1 MMKPP
6 RESVDEMKQALQV
19 LQEQLAHREREI
31 YSIQRIGKALSS
43 TLKLDELLHLIMQEV
58 TELME
63 ADRSTLYLLD
73 RERGEIWSLIAQKAE
88 VREIRQKLG
97 KGISGYVAASGET
110 VNIPDAYQDP
120 RFDPST
126 DRRTGYRTR
135 SILCMPIWEPLS
147 PEEHREVLGV
157 IQVLNKK
164 SGPFTPED
172 EHLLEAIAAQV
183 AVSIANSRLY
193 HQIEKKYREMDLL
206 YEFEQL
212 LSAEFELE
220 KIIKKLLERTSQ
232 HLQASRVVT
241 LFAHGKEWYAG
252 LTRADGVSEQWVVS
266 TLPEGLEALTRE
278 LEVSRLLADWSVLA
292 QIFPSLEPPDDPV
305 GLLVTPIQPA
315 GFLMALDVP
324 TAGGRGLQDER
335 RMLEL
340 VAQKFTRA
348 LELNRL
354 RESLI
359 QQERL
364 SAIGKMMS
372 TIVHDLRSPVGVI
385 YGFVD
390 LLRQQDLSPEERNEF
405 LEIIRRET
413 QSIMSMVTEILD
425 FAKGKTT
432 ILPRRVGVRNLVK
445 RFEPQLK
452 QMCEKNK
459 THLNISVNTNKVH
472 YVDEDKLLRVF
483 FNITKN
489 ALEAMGEGGT
499 FTFAVEERPGEVVYV
514 FKDTGPGIPV
524 EIQHRLFDSFVTSG
538 KESGTGL
545 GLAIVKKIVEEH
557 RGRIELDSQPG
568 QGATFRIVL
577 PEFKK

>member
-1 MMKPP
+1 MQPSN
-6 RESVDEMKQALQV
+6 ESVTELKAALKH
-19 LQEQLAHREREI
+19 LREQLAHKEREI

-43 TLKLDELLHLIMQEV
+43 TLRLEELLHLIMQEV

-63 ADRSTLYLLD
+63 ADRSTLYLVD
-73 RERGEIWSLIAQKAE
+73 RERQEIWSLIAQKAE

-110 VNIPDAYQDP
+110 VNIPDAYQDS

-126 DRRTGYRTR
+126 DKRTGYRTR

-147 PEEHREVLGV
+147 PENQREVLGV

-183 AVSIANSRLY
+183 AVSIANSRLF

-212 LSAEFELE
+212 LSEEFNLDQ
-220 KIIKKLLERTSQ
+220 IIEKLLQKTTQ
-232 HLQASRVVT
+232 HLQAGHVVA
-241 LFAHGKEWYAG
+241 LFKRGEGWVAG
-252 LTRADGVSEQWVVS
+252 LADDGGQ
-266 TLPEGLEALTRE
+266 TKFQAFAGLPEQLEKWVHQPEGERVLPHWPLLNTVFPGLQPPENPGSILIASIRPAGL
-278 LEVSRLLADWSVLA
+278 LLA
-292 QIFPSLEPPDDPV
+292 I
-305 GLLVTPIQPA
+305 
-315 GFLMALDVP
+315 DVP
-324 TAGGRGLQDER
+324 SSGGRGLQDER
-335 RMLEL
+335 RLLEL

-348 LELNRL
+348 LELARL
-354 RESLI
+354 RETLL

-390 LLRQQDLSPEERNEF
+390 LLRQPNLSEEERNEF

-432 ILPRRVGVRNLVK
+432 ILPRKIGVRNLIK
-445 RFEPQLK
+445 RFEPQLR
-452 QMCEKNK
+452 QMCEKSNVQL
-459 THLNISVNTNKVH
+459 HLSVNSNKLL
-472 YVDEDKLLRVF
+472 YADEDKLLRVF

-489 ALEAMGEGGT
+489 ALEAMGEGGEFT
-499 FTFAVEERPGEVVYV
+499 FTVEDRPGEVVFV
-514 FKDTGPGIPV
+514 FKDTGPGIPP

-545 GLAIVKKIVEEH
+545 GLAIVKKIVDEH
-557 RGRIELDSQPG
+557 KGRIELESQPG
-568 QGATFRIVL
+568 QGTTFRVVL